1 MKQKMNIWPGMT
13 QHLNMLLQKYR
24 QKHELWPFTKTNH
37 SFISERELKYVKYFI
52 RYYFLSFLLWSINV
66 IVMEIC
72 PGRWNPILF
81 VLVVRFNYYTMDN
94 MDHGE
99 NKWLDGIFRMQ
110 IFFYCTLVLWMKIL
124 STYNLV
130 SGQIENIA
138 SLQLQLLS
146 VGPRFYAPLFGIENI
161 WIWE

>member
-1 MKQKMNIWPGMT
+1 MKQKMNIWPRMT
-13 QHLNMLLQKYR
+13 QHLNIFLQKCK

-81 VLVVRFNYYTMDN
+81 VLVTRFNCYAMGKMDN
-94 MDHGE
+94 VEINDPMEYFGCKFFSIAHWYYGWKFFQYHTHG
-99 NKWLDGIFRMQ
+99 I
-110 IFFYCTLVLWMKIL
+110 
-124 STYNLV
+124 
-130 SGQIENIA
+130 
-138 SLQLQLLS
+138 
-146 VGPRFYAPLFGIENI
+146 
-161 WIWE
+161 